1 MEGLLS
7 VIVGPILYKV
17 PAVSIKQKTMYI
29 KYVLEDIENFW
40 GLTNNRLKKKF
51 NPLFSVIANLIVYI
65 VSHVDITFMNKASLH
80 KKA

>member
-40 GLTNNRLKKKF
+40 GLTNNRLKKK
-51 NPLFSVIANLIVYI
+51 I
-65 VSHVDITFMNKASLH
+65 
-80 KKA
+80 